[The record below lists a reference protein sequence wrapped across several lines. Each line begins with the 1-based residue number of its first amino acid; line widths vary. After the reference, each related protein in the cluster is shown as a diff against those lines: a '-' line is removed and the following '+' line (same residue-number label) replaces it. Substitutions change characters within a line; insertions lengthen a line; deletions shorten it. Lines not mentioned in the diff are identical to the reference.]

1 MLFRHVA
8 KSIGHECLSYEK
20 RTKTYESRRGLLGRS
35 SRCRFVVGSGLS
47 RDAFPSRGEEHRA

>member
-20 RTKTYESRRGLLGRS
+20 RTKADENLRKPTRASWPLLALPL
-35 SRCRFVVGSGLS
+35 RCWKRLDQPFGC
-47 RDAFPSRGEEHRA
+47 